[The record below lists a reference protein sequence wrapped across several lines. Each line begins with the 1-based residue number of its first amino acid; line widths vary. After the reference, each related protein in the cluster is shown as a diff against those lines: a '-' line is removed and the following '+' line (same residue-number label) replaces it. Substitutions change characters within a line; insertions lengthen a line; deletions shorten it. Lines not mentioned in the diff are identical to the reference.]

1 MTIKQS
7 MKDQAKEDHR
17 PHQKKKKKKKTI
29 DHFANQTNIKERIIF
44 IKKIDTNFFSDTLII
59 AKGQRVN
66 IFSGQLISPI

>member
-44 IKKIDTNFFSDTLII
+44 IKKIDTNFFFLTLSLSKKVRELIYLV
-59 AKGQRVN
+59 VN
-66 IFSGQLISPI
+66 

>member
-1 MTIKQS
+1 M
-7 MKDQAKEDHR
+7 
-17 PHQKKKKKKKTI
+17 

-44 IKKIDTNFFSDTLII
+44 IKKIDTNFFFSDTLII

>member
-17 PHQKKKKKKKTI
+17 PHQKKKKKKNTI

-44 IKKIDTNFFSDTLII
+44 IKKIDTNFFFLTLSLSKKVRELIYLV
-59 AKGQRVN
+59 VN
-66 IFSGQLISPI
+66 